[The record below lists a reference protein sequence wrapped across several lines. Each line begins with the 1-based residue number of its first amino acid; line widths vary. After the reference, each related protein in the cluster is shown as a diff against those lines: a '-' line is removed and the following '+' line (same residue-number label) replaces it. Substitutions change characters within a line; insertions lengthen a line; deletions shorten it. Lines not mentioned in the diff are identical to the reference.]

1 MVEKHRSLGLS
12 EKKKETSF
20 IAESRGLFW
29 RSEMKDG
36 SSEVI
41 ELKPSDSAATHLSIV
56 SVVMRLFLAN
66 SLLRALND
74 YCRLL

>member
-1 MVEKHRSLGLS
+1 
-12 EKKKETSF
+12 
-20 IAESRGLFW
+20 
-29 RSEMKDG
+29 MKDG